1 MRILLL
7 ILLFIHTTTKR
18 LYSYFIILYSIRWF
32 TVLVSLANCE
42 YMSRRTCVEYQN
54 FRIQW
59 SALIGFHWNW
69 VSYYVHRAS
78 QQNTQRTI
86 NMSSAHF
93 HTCNMLLN
101 WDIFQRQR
109 KRMKSTLIGHQLT
122 WNRWALF
129 FSVLCLSFVLDE
141 ILFLEKQYAIF
152 FSPSVAL
159 AHPKNSQND
168 FLGRQRMKKKTAL
181 IIKIPHNEDR
191 AIAA

>member
-18 LYSYFIILYSIRWF
+18 LYSYFIILYSIRWL

-54 FRIQW
+54 FRTQW

-69 VSYYVHRAS
+69 VSYYVHWAS

-129 FSVLCLSFVLDE
+129 FFSVLCLSFVLDE

-152 FSPSVAL
+152 FFAQRCSGSS
-159 AHPKNSQND
+159 KKFTEW
-168 FLGRQRMKKKTAL
+168 FLGKTANE
-181 IIKIPHNEDR
+181 KKNCAHN
-191 AIAA
+191 

>member
-18 LYSYFIILYSIRWF
+18 LYSYFIILYSIRWL

-42 YMSRRTCVEYQN
+42 YVSRRTCVEYQN

-129 FSVLCLSFVLDE
+129 FFGSLSFVRARRNSFPWKT
-141 ILFLEKQYAIF
+141 IRYIF
-152 FSPSVAL
+152 FAQRCSGSS
-159 AHPKNSQND
+159 KKFTEW
-168 FLGRQRMKKKTAL
+168 FLGKTANE
-181 IIKIPHNEDR
+181 KKNCAHN
-191 AIAA
+191 